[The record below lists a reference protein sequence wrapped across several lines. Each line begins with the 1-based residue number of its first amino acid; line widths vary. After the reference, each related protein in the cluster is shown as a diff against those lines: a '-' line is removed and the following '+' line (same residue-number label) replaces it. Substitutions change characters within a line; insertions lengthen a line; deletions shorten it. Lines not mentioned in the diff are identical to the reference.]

1 MMAIP
6 DHLLL
11 GQGPSTYAMVYSRY
25 LGFASSHAHNMLL
38 DVMLNYGLLGG
49 GAILFFALQQF
60 HTAVRKVR
68 ERKSTT
74 TNLLLIVL
82 CVMMAM
88 HSMTDVTLLWP
99 QTGLLFLLIYS
110 SSGIRTV
117 PQARCFV
124 LRTPDFT
131 AGHEF
136 KRNMQ

>member
-1 MMAIP
+1 
-6 DHLLL
+6 
-11 GQGPSTYAMVYSRY
+11 
-25 LGFASSHAHNMLL
+25 
-38 DVMLNYGLLGG
+38 
-49 GAILFFALQQF
+49 
-60 HTAVRKVR
+60 
-68 ERKSTT
+68 
-74 TNLLLIVL
+74 
-82 CVMMAM
+82 MMAM